1 MYRNDKRDGHGRL
14 MWNDGAYYVGNW
26 KKDKRNGQGC
36 FFHADGDMEEGEW
49 KDGKLVQEKPNYKTL
64 DPDANGLNTGED
76 SDEFGSIDPIKTKKG
91 PDPNNNSEIHENNQ
105 IWDK

>member
-1 MYRNDKRDGHGRL
+1 
-14 MWNDGAYYVGNW
+14 
-26 KKDKRNGQGC
+26 
-36 FFHADGDMEEGEW
+36 MEEGEW

-91 PDPNNNSEIHENNQ
+91 PDPNNNSEIHQNNQ
-105 IWDK
+105 IWDKWGIFPLENDKDKTDGKLIELFNCI